1 MTTPYQQARA
11 IASNNSW
18 LKVFLEA
25 RILSRAPETEIADKM
40 GLPVDVVEAY
50 ISRHYDVADLLP
62 HRSLVVNQLIR
73 PDEATTDDE
82 VTVCFLM
89 RMAYFGGPA
98 VVDACIDCVS
108 RLLPGPIVERLA
120 DFSTSPGLED
130 MKIRRALALE
140 LAERDPYGQV
150 VIDYMSRQLE
160 RKEPESLQ
168 LSAPRPA
175 TKRPAPTTAEYP
187 PPPRSI
193 RSRKGNVA

>member
-140 LAERDPYGQV
+140 
-150 VIDYMSRQLE
+150 